1 MPNRRDFIKAMM
13 FVGLGQLGIRTDKY
27 PAMQKIDN
35 TERPV
40 GPTSTNICW
49 NRNIFCQFDNEEFK
63 KAVEKCAIETDS
75 SIFYGISGDPDIFA
89 CPAFV
94 MIIDRNV
101 VGHDLWREYAQISDQ
116 CFFDT
121 PCFIIDNNR
130 NLPIPK
136 MKYVYQFD
144 MDKRTT
150 IPTIIE
156 TIKQMRTE
164 LDRRLP
170 DLFKSS
176 IHKIEI

>member
-13 FVGLGQLGIRTDKY
+13 VVGVSQLGIKTDNY
-27 PAMQKIDN
+27 PAMQEIDN
-35 TERPV
+35 SERPV
-40 GPTSTNICW
+40 GPTTRNITW
-49 NRNIFCQFDNEEFK
+49 NRNIFCQFDNEELK

-94 MIIDRNV
+94 LIIDRNL
-101 VGHDLWREYAQISDQ
+101 VGHDLWQEYVQDSDF
-116 CFFDT
+116 CGYDT
-121 PCFIIDNNR
+121 PCFIVDNNSH
-130 NLPIPK
+130 LPIPK
-136 MKYVYQFD
+136 NKYVYQFD
-144 MDKRTT
+144 MDNRTT

-176 IHKIEI
+176 NHKLEI